1 MLYQAILTSP
11 IAAILFLAFQ
21 VFRLHPPPAWLEV
34 DLNGR
39 TWIPAKRLLT
49 TPDISKKELWSY
61 CHYLA
66 LLYTFVLIPCGFV
79 VWFVVAVVKQGLP
92 TIAGVLTILAS
103 FAIFILLLNRK
114 SWFSF
119 LAAIAVFASGMYI
132 AIKVF

>member
-1 MLYQAILTSP
+1 MYQAILTSP

-21 VFRLHPPPAWLEV
+21 VFRLHPPLAWLEV
-34 DLNGR
+34 DLDGR

-92 TIAGVLTILAS
+92 TIAGVLTILTS
-103 FAIFILLLNRK
+103 FAIFILLLNRE

-119 LAAIAVFASGMYI
+119 LAAVAVFAAGMYI
-132 AIKVF
+132 AFKVF